1 MKEIITS
8 VGIDIGTS
16 TTQLIFSKLTIE
28 NQSSEYVLPRIEI
41 VDTEIIYRSK
51 IYFTPL
57 RSLTEI
63 DAEAVKKIVR
73 DEYAAARMQPDMVTS
88 GAVIIT
94 GETARKANAN
104 EVLNALSEMAGDFV
118 VATAGPDLESVLS
131 ARGAGIDVMS
141 KEDRTVYANA
151 DIGGGTT
158 NCAIYD
164 FGQLKGVN
172 CLDVGGR
179 LVKIENG
186 RISYIYTKIKKL
198 AEDNGIHINVGD
210 TADVISLRKVCALM
224 ANLIAEGLGLG
235 EAPAPQWIYTND
247 GKGFP
252 ASVPPIKCLTFSGGV
267 AEAYYSRNSIGN
279 DVFRFGDIGVLLA
292 DAIKECPYF
301 KKVRIV
307 KPLETIRATVV
318 GAGVHTTSISGSTI
332 SYADG
337 QLPIKN
343 IPVLKIA
350 EQDEESFEKIT
361 ESIRSQIALFKPDG
375 NLEQIAVSF
384 GGWKFRKFAELQ
396 NLAEA
401 VTKGAE
407 EVISSPYPLIL
418 VVENDIGKALG
429 HALNVL
435 LKHSKAVICI
445 DGIRTR
451 SGDYIDIGEPVFGG
465 HVLPIVIKTLVFN
478 S

>member
-1 MKEIITS
+1 M
-8 VGIDIGTS
+8 
-16 TTQLIFSKLTIE
+16 
-28 NQSSEYVLPRIEI
+28 
-41 VDTEIIYRSK
+41 
-51 IYFTPL
+51 
-57 RSLTEI
+57 
-63 DAEAVKKIVR
+63 
-73 DEYAAARMQPDMVTS
+73 
-88 GAVIIT
+88 
-94 GETARKANAN
+94 
-104 EVLNALSEMAGDFV
+104 
-118 VATAGPDLESVLS
+118 
-131 ARGAGIDVMS
+131 
-141 KEDRTVYANA
+141 
-151 DIGGGTT
+151 
-158 NCAIYD
+158 
-164 FGQLKGVN
+164 
-172 CLDVGGR
+172 
-179 LVKIENG
+179 
-186 RISYIYTKIKKL
+186 
-198 AEDNGIHINVGD
+198 
-210 TADVISLRKVCALM
+210 
-224 ANLIAEGLGLG
+224 
-235 EAPAPQWIYTND
+235 
-247 GKGFP
+247 
-252 ASVPPIKCLTFSGGV
+252 
-267 AEAYYSRNSIGN
+267 
-279 DVFRFGDIGVLLA
+279 
-292 DAIKECPYF
+292 
-301 KKVRIV
+301 
-307 KPLETIRATVV
+307 
-318 GAGVHTTSISGSTI
+318 
-332 SYADG
+332 
-337 QLPIKN
+337 LPIKN